1 MMNAQGRK
9 QVEAIL
15 ANVNS
20 IGEEL
25 QSIIDD
31 EQAKFDN
38 MPEGLQN
45 SERGES
51 AQAIIDALESAR
63 NAIDEASGHL
73 EEIGQ

>member
-1 MMNAQGRK
+1 MNAQGRK